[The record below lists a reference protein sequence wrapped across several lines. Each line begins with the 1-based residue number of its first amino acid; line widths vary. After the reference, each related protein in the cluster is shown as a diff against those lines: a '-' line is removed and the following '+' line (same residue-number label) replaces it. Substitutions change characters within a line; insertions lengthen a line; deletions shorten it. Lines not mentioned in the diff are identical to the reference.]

1 MIYDILTI
9 AQIDTQID
17 DVGVSWL
24 ADALKV
30 NNTLNILDFESEFIC
45 IILLGNI
52 E

>member
-9 AQIDTQID
+9 AQIGNPID

-30 NNTLNILDFESEFIC
+30 NNTLGILDLNGEFIC